1 MDTVLVVEDNADMR
15 LLVRIVLS
23 QLNVAIVE
31 ASTVA
36 DGREILETSRPN
48 LVLLDVSLPDG
59 DTDEL
64 LPLVPEGVPVVL
76 MTAYP
81 SHGLEMWEH
90 HPSVVRL
97 LHKPFSFHE
106 LLAAV
111 QETIG
116 VP

>member
-1 MDTVLVVEDNADMR
+1 VVVL
-15 LLVRIVLS
+15 
-23 QLNVAIVE
+23 E

-36 DGREILETSRPN
+36 EARDSLTAARPD

-59 DTDEL
+59 DSDSL
-64 LPLVPEGVPVVL
+64 LPEIREGVPVII

-81 SHGLEMWEH
+81 SHGLEMWER

-97 LHKPFSFHE
+97 LHKPFSFQE

>member
-1 MDTVLVVEDNADMR
+1 
-15 LLVRIVLS
+15 
-23 QLNVAIVE
+23 
-31 ASTVA
+31 
-36 DGREILETSRPN
+36 
-48 LVLLDVSLPDG
+48 
-59 DTDEL
+59 
-64 LPLVPEGVPVVL
+64 
-76 MTAYP
+76 
-81 SHGLEMWEH
+81 LEMWEH